1 MRLHLNYAMEH
12 FSELISTIKF
22 VDEKFVIEQIL
33 NFASYLLFFFCF
45 FFDTNYLL
53 FYEFFNLLDEVNLS
67 DCYGVASNKPKFGPY
82 IRPQCTLEI
91 ITL

>member
-1 MRLHLNYAMEH
+1 MRMYLYYAMEH
-12 FSELISTIKF
+12 FSELILTLKLSDK
-22 VDEKFVIEQIL
+22 KYVIENIL
-33 NFASYLLFFFCF
+33 NSAHDLLYD
-45 FFDTNYLL
+45 FFDINYLL
-53 FYEFFNLLDEVNLS
+53 FYESLNVFDEVNLS

>member
-33 NFASYLLFFFCF
+33 NFASDLLFFFLF

-53 FYEFFNLLDEVNLS
+53 FYEFLNLLDEVNLS

>member
-1 MRLHLNYAMEH
+1 MEH
-12 FSELISTIKF
+12 FSELISTIKL
-22 VDEKFVIEQIL
+22 VDEKFIIEQIL
-33 NFASYLLFFFCF
+33 NFASDLLYVFFY
-45 FFDTNYLL
+45 TNYLL
-53 FYEFFNLLDEVNLS
+53 FYDFFNLLDEVNLS

>member
-1 MRLHLNYAMEH
+1 MEH
-12 FSELISTIKF
+12 FSELISTIKL
-22 VDEKFVIEQIL
+22 VDEKFIIEQIL
-33 NFASYLLFFFCF
+33 NFASDLLYV

-53 FYEFFNLLDEVNLS
+53 FYDFFNLLDEVNLS

>member
-12 FSELISTIKF
+12 FSELISTIKL
-22 VDEKFVIEQIL
+22 VDEKFIIEQIL
-33 NFASYLLFFFCF
+33 NFASDLLYV

-53 FYEFFNLLDEVNLS
+53 FYDFFNLLDEVNLS

>member
-1 MRLHLNYAMEH
+1 MEH
-12 FSELISTIKF
+12 FSELISTIKL
-22 VDEKFVIEQIL
+22 VDEKFIIEQIL
-33 NFASYLLFFFCF
+33 NFASDLLYG

-53 FYEFFNLLDEVNLS
+53 FYDFFNLLDEVNLS